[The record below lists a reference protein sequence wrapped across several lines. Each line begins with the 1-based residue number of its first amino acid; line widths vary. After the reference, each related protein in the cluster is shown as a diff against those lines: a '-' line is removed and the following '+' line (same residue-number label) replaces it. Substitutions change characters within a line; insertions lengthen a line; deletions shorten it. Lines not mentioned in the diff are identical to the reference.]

1 LDFLAKAI
9 EVLNNGEV
17 TAPFGLWLVVHR
29 DKKGRE
35 HKEGTLEKLAGEEML
50 EGDAFWLLMCCHQ
63 KRIRRRRQRR
73 MRSIDHLV
81 RRATG
86 SMDKHN

>member
-73 MRSIDHLV
+73 M
-81 RRATG
+81 
-86 SMDKHN
+86 